1 MYLARVLSLPLSGSP
16 QTGRQNV
23 VREASR
29 EESGYSRVLLCR
41 GKSAAGK
48 EKRILGE
55 KQRGSKGDKRAQHVE
70 YVEDE

>member
-16 QTGRQNV
+16 QTGRQTECGKGGG
-23 VREASR
+23 EA
-29 EESGYSRVLLCR
+29 SGYSRVLLCR
-41 GKSAAGK
+41 GKSAVGK

-55 KQRGSKGDKRAQHVE
+55 KRGSKGDKRARRTE